1 MKTVVPPTFPFFH
14 DKLCIRASSNTGFSP
29 AIRRKR
35 PPKVLASFSPGDS
48 LRFLSLPAPRFNLSS
63 LSFSLFLHFA
73 GQICISRTWSDENI
87 RFWQSQHRNTH
98 RGSVSLSVAFTV
110 DMTNCRPDAQ
120 NDVKSIPRTLV
131 FFVFSLWYANV
142 LVLLNSRGTELEKC
156 VSNTIV
162 EPARGHKTRI
172 WKNFFQNL
180 WRYFSLQCIIKVY
193 KCYINV
199 ILKL

>member
-1 MKTVVPPTFPFFH
+1 MKTVVPPTFPFFY

-29 AIRRKR
+29 AIRRER

-48 LRFLSLPAPRFNLSS
+48 LRFLSLPAPRLNLSS

-98 RGSVSLSVAFTV
+98 RGSVSLFVAFTL

-120 NDVKSIPRTLV
+120 NDVKSIPRTLRIL
-131 FFVFSLWYANV
+131 FVIRKYI
-142 LVLLNSRGTELEKC
+142 C
-156 VSNTIV
+156 IV
-162 EPARGHKTRI
+162 EFTRDRVGKMCLKYNSWISSKSQNANMKEFLSKFMALLQSSIYHK
-172 WKNFFQNL
+172 
-180 WRYFSLQCIIKVY
+180 SV
-193 KCYINV
+193 
-199 ILKL
+199 